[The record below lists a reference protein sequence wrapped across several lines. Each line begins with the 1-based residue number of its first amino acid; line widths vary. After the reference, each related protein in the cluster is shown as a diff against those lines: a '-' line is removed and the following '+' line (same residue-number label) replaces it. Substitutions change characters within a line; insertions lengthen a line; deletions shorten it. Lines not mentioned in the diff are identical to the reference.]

1 LSFHDFQPCACGIR
15 VNDLLKVKIY
25 KNKKIE
31 KRINDK
37 KKKKFDENN
46 DNQVRIQGLK

>member
-1 LSFHDFQPCACGIR
+1 MIFSHVLVVFVLMIFWKWKFIR
-15 VNDLLKVKIY
+15 I
-25 KNKKIE
+25 KKIE

>member
-37 KKKKFDENN
+37 KKIDENN

>member
-1 LSFHDFQPCACGIR
+1 MCVCGIR

-37 KKKKFDENN
+37 KKKFDENN